1 MVRRALHAELNAV
14 RTLVA
19 DALTALDG
27 KVDEPLLVVV
37 DGARD
42 RLREA
47 DRHLVAAAG
56 GISPWAGVCLYA
68 PAVFAAAAA
77 TAAGSRAIGLPAA
90 WVIVTVV
97 VATLLVL
104 VALVALT
111 GRIGARVNSRRLA
124 RAPGPAPGPGRA
136 RSVIDDGRL
145 TAVPEPLSRA
155 RVRLVS
161 AALRQVSPG
170 DWRSP
175 YLRHLAA
182 GDRVIRQISI
192 ADVLLCQAL
201 DSLDAAL
208 DEESRW
214 D

>member
-56 GISPWAGVCLYA
+56 GISPWAAFCLYA

-97 VATLLVL
+97 VVTLLVL

-111 GRIGARVNSRRLA
+111 GRIAARVNSRRLA
-124 RAPGPAPGPGRA
+124 RAPGPAPGRA

-182 GDRVIRQISI
+182 GDRVIREISI
-192 ADVLLCQAL
+192 ADVLLCQTL